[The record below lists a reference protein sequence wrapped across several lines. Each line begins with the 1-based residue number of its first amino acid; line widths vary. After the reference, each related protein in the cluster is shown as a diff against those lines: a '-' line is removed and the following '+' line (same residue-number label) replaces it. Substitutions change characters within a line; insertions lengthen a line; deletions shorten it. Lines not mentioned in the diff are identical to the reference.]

1 MRIPQKPPSNEELT
15 RILSAPSSKGM
26 IDKLGGY
33 IERVNSEYLHWDELP
48 MRFKELDSDELK
60 LLWSYVYLIR
70 KSGARPILINGL
82 KLIYFQTP
90 QIEKALHNLDMQIG
104 DKIEIDSQ
112 ISSPNLKK
120 KYLVNSLMEEAIASS
135 QLEGAATTRAVA
147 KKMLQESRKPNNP
160 SEQMIV
166 NNYLTMGYIKEH
178 TKPNDLLTLDLIKEI
193 HKRVTKDTFED
204 KRYEGAFRADNEV
217 EVVSRDENQT
227 IYIPP
232 DYTEV
237 QNLLENVCKFIN
249 GEPSEY
255 YLHPMVKAIILHY
268 MLGYI
273 HPFND
278 GNGRT
283 ARALFYWYLIAQRYD
298 YLEYIAVSTAIKNAT
313 TRYPLAYLY
322 SENDNNDV
330 TYFVK
335 FNLRA
340 IGIAVESFR
349 NYLEAKKTENR
360 KIMQTIRHNP
370 KLNFRQADIIL
381 SMSKDERQLTIA
393 EMQERYDITYQT
405 ARSDLLTL
413 VKFGYMHK
421 HLLAKQFIFVLD
433 KEKCMAAIE
442 PKQQ

>member
-1 MRIPQKPPSNEELT
+1 MRIPQNPPSNEELT

-33 IERVNSEYLHWDELP
+33 IERVNSEYLHWDELS

-70 KSGARPILINGL
+70 KSSARPILINGL

-90 QIEKALHNLDMQIG
+90 QIEKTLHNLDMQIG

-147 KKMLQESRKPNNP
+147 KKMLQENRKPKNP

-166 NNYLTMGYIKEH
+166 NNYFTMGYIKEH

-204 KRYEGAFRADNEV
+204 KSYEGAFRTDNEV
-217 EVVSRDENQT
+217 KVVSRDENQT
-227 IYIPP
+227 IYVPP
-232 DYTEV
+232 DYTQV
-237 QNLLENVCKFIN
+237 QNLLESVCKFIN

-283 ARALFYWYLIAQRYD
+283 ARALFYWYLISQHYD

-313 TRYPLAYLY
+313 TKYPLAYLY

-340 IGIAVESFR
+340 LGIAVESFK
-349 NYLEAKKTENR
+349 NYLETKKTENR

-370 KLNFRQADIIL
+370 KLNFRQADIII

-405 ARSDLLTL
+405 ARSDLLAL
-413 VKFGYMHK
+413 VKLGYMHK

-433 KEKCMAAIE
+433 KEKCMSAIE
-442 PKQQ
+442 PKHQ